1 MQHWGQTFET
11 LAPTI
16 SGSRSREI
24 NGYRLG
30 IFYNVDLQQKDI
42 TQYGKPV
49 IGQARRLLQ
58 FFGFRIIKLKMWE
71 ETTKTFGRV
80 LDPKP
85 KKEYF
90 ALEWRTVQKIC
101 NKTRKD
107 ADPYVDSVIGRAIL
121 TIAYTTGARVGSLL
135 PSRNKKRAKKH
146 TPITRRNIRKVRDS
160 FHI

>member
-1 MQHWGQTFET
+1 MGKLTET
-11 LAPTI
+11 DWEYIIMWI
-16 SGSRSREI
+16 SSKKVLRKTVSR
-24 NGYRLG
+24 Y
-30 IFYNVDLQQKDI
+30 
-42 TQYGKPV
+42 

-58 FFGFRIIKLKMWE
+58 IFGFRIRQLKIWE
-71 ETTKTFGRV
+71 ETTRTFGRV

-101 NKTRKD
+101 EKTRRD
-107 ADPYVDSVIGRAIL
+107 GNPYVDSVIGRAIL
-121 TIAYTTGARVGSLL
+121 TIAYTTGTRVGSLL
-135 PSRNKKRAKKH
+135 PSRNKKRAEKH

>member
-1 MQHWGQTFET
+1 MW
-11 LAPTI
+11 I
-16 SGSRSREI
+16 SSKKILRKTVSR
-24 NGYRLG
+24 Y
-30 IFYNVDLQQKDI
+30 
-42 TQYGKPV
+42 

-135 PSRNKKRAKKH
+135 PSRN
-146 TPITRRNIRKVRDS
+146 
-160 FHI
+160 